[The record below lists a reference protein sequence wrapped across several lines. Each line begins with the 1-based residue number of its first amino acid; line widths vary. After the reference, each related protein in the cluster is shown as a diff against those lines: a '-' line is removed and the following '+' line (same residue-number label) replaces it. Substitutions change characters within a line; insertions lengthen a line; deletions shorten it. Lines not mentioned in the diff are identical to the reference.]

1 LLYQLQ
7 TIPQR
12 ISDEDQTEI
21 VTLMCKVHEL
31 EIENTE
37 GQSACLIRDFQIKKK
52 DMVISRF
59 KQHRTLCDEIIRKQ
73 KILLEGMYAMFVVH
87 SKEIFYVHIGTS

>member
-1 LLYQLQ
+1 
-7 TIPQR
+7 
-12 ISDEDQTEI
+12 
-21 VTLMCKVHEL
+21 MCKVHEL

-37 GQSACLIRDFQIKKK
+37 GQSACLIRKK

-73 KILLEGMYAMFVVH
+73 KILLEGMYAMFDGH
-87 SKEIFYVHIGTS
+87 WKENVYVYIGASENRITKK

>member
-1 LLYQLQ
+1 
-7 TIPQR
+7 
-12 ISDEDQTEI
+12 
-21 VTLMCKVHEL
+21 MCKVHEL

-73 KILLEGMYAMFVVH
+73 KILLEGMYAIFDGH
-87 SKEIFYVHIGTS
+87 WKENVYVYIGASENRITKK